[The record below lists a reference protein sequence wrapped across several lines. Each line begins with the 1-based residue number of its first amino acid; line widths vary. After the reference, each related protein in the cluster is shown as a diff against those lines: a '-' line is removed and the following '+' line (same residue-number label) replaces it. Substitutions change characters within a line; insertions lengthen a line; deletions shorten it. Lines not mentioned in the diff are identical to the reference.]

1 MPPLAAPTVSADGT
15 KQFSLTMQ
23 AGRTAM
29 LVIGERHLSTVLTEY
44 TEHYNRH
51 RPHQS
56 LDQRPPDPPPVT
68 NLGAARVRRRP
79 IMGGLINEYSQA
91 A

>member
-1 MPPLAAPTVSADGT
+1 
-15 KQFSLTMQ
+15 MQ

>member
-1 MPPLAAPTVSADGT
+1 
-15 KQFSLTMQ
+15 
-23 AGRTAM
+23 M
-29 LVIGERHLSTVLTEY
+29 LVIGERHLSTVLGEY

-56 LDQRPPDPPPVT
+56 LDQRPPDPPPPVT
-68 NLGAARVRRRP
+68 NLGARVRRRL
-79 IMGGLINEYSQA
+79 IMGGLINEHSQA